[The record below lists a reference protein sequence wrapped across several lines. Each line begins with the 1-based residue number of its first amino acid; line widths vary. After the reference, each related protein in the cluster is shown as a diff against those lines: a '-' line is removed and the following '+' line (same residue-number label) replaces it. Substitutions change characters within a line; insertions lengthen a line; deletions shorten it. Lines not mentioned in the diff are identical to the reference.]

1 MANLGKVASL
11 IVIAVLAVSGLVVLA
26 APAFA
31 AVPKPSVPEF
41 TVKFVNASY
50 NVTTTNSYTGLNETR
65 QVSNNSI
72 EVTISNQ
79 PFDYSNNQLYYNIR
93 TKPHFAEN
101 WTEIYPL
108 QNRTSS
114 YDGDGTFS
122 FAEYL
127 SPDSPAQSN
136 SSTTTIAF
144 PVVATDL
151 YQASGYDIQ
160 RYYSGGKGQAGEYSA
175 FLMAIPGG
183 GELDFQVDAVVGHN
197 SQDWYIQHPFTP
209 TYGGFFEPAVAYDVD
224 SGWSSTQTVT
234 IGENAGALT
243 PTESASPS
251 HSPTA
256 TPAQPQAGFLFGL
269 DWEPTAVVVLVVVV
283 ACLAVGLVVLW
294 RRVAA
299 KPEPFSTMEKN

>member
-1 MANLGKVASL
+1 LWQR
-11 IVIAVLAVSGLVVLA
+11 I
-26 APAFA
+26 
-31 AVPKPSVPEF
+31 F
-41 TVKFVNASY
+41 TR
-50 NVTTTNSYTGLNETR
+50 R
-65 QVSNNSI
+65 Q
-72 EVTISNQ
+72 
-79 PFDYSNNQLYYNIR
+79 
-93 TKPHFAEN
+93 A
-101 WTEIYPL
+101 
-108 QNRTSS
+108 
-114 YDGDGTFS
+114 
-122 FAEYL
+122 
-127 SPDSPAQSN
+127 
-136 SSTTTIAF
+136 
-144 PVVATDL
+144 
-151 YQASGYDIQ
+151 YDIQ

-197 SQDWYIQHPFTP
+197 SQDWYIQHPFTL